1 MSKRKLIV
9 GVGIILAIALLQI
22 LGTYLPKEPTAD
34 DKYRPSVIFTD
45 DSGVRAL
52 FLLLEEVPDSRG
64 AFAIS
69 QPLDILESPKYK
81 NSTLLVLEPR
91 LPLELVEK
99 QILFDWIDDGGQ
111 LILASR
117 GGWQQGEQGTSFF
130 KELDLKLNYIS
141 DEPSTLTLTSPGG
154 KLWTKGKASWSESA
168 KPLIYGKENIVA
180 VSQDIKKGRIVF
192 LASAFPFTNAAIGK
206 DDNAVI
212 LTDLIQNWGSGRA
225 LFDEYHLELGERV
238 SLGSSI
244 KRFALSFWGLPILQ
258 ALLLLLLGLLIE
270 GRRLGKPLKRPTA
283 AKQSAGY
290 LIKSRADFFRAAAR
304 YSLAVSR
311 ITENLMKSLPAS
323 KANSLKLSELTQI
336 NNNAEQNKCS
346 EKDVLRAAELAYQIE
361 EELLNVD
368 RA

>member
-1 MSKRKLIV
+1 MSKRKLMV

-22 LGTYLPKEPTAD
+22 LGTYLPEEPTTD
-34 DKYRPSVIFTD
+34 DKSRPSVIFTD

-52 FLLLEEVPDSRG
+52 FFLLEEMPDSRG

-69 QPLDILESPKYK
+69 RPLDILGLPKYK

-99 QILFDWIDDGGQ
+99 QILFDWIEKGGQ

-117 GGWQQGEQGTSFF
+117 DGWRQGEQGTSLLN
-130 KELDLKLNYIS
+130 ELGLELSYIS
-141 DEPSTLTLTSPGG
+141 DTPSTLTLTSPEG
-154 KLWTKGKASWSESA
+154 KLWTKGKASWSESG
-168 KPLIYGKENIVA
+168 KPLIYGKESIVA
-180 VSQDIKKGRIVF
+180 VSQNIKEGRIVF

-206 DDNAVI
+206 ADNAVI
-212 LTDLIQNWGSGRA
+212 LTDLIRNWGNGRA

-244 KRFALSFWGLPILQ
+244 MRFSLSFWGLPILQ
-258 ALLLLLLGLLIE
+258 ALFLLLLGLLIE

-283 AKQSAGY
+283 ARQRAGY

-311 ITENLMKSLPAS
+311 ITENLIKSLPAS
-323 KANSLKLSELTQI
+323 KANSPKLSELTQI
-336 NNNAEQNKCS
+336 NSKAEKNKCS

-361 EELLNVD
+361 EELLNVN